1 MKIVSLKKSMKCWIN
16 LSISSMVNIH
26 KNITLKNYK
35 KEKNFIEEIE
45 IKLKVLIIC
54 SRRMKK
60 VSINL
65 PIKAKKNLWSPFWKM
80 KKIGSGKLGTQKINY
95 LSCSSILKIN
105 N

>member
-45 IKLKVLIIC
+45 IKLKVLIIY

-65 PIKAKKNLWSPFWKM
+65 PIKVKKNL
-80 KKIGSGKLGTQKINY
+80 
-95 LSCSSILKIN
+95 
-105 N
+105 

>member
-65 PIKAKKNLWSPFWKM
+65 PIKAKKNL
-80 KKIGSGKLGTQKINY
+80 
-95 LSCSSILKIN
+95 
-105 N
+105 

>member
-45 IKLKVLIIC
+45 IKLKVLIIY

-65 PIKAKKNLWSPFWKM
+65 PIKAKKNL
-80 KKIGSGKLGTQKINY
+80 
-95 LSCSSILKIN
+95 
-105 N
+105 

>member
-1 MKIVSLKKSMKCWIN
+1 MKCWIN

-45 IKLKVLIIC
+45 IKLKVLIIY

-65 PIKAKKNLWSPFWKM
+65 PIKAKKNL
-80 KKIGSGKLGTQKINY
+80 
-95 LSCSSILKIN
+95 
-105 N
+105 